1 MLVDKI
7 IMYLFLISSTDG
19 GLINTGGLSFSSR
32 TLRRRRAE
40 PDLGGLAL
48 SVATT
53 RNIIKSFK
61 EDQRRT

>member
-19 GLINTGGLSFSSR
+19 GLINTGELSFSSR

>member
-19 GLINTGGLSFSSR
+19 GLINTGELSFSSR
-32 TLRRRRAE
+32 TLRRSRAE